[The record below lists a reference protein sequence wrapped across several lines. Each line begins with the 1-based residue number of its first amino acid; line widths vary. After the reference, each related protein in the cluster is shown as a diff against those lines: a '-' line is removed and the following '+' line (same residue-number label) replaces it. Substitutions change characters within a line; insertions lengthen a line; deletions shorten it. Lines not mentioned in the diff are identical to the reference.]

1 MDSKTTMSFFLIFSS
16 CVFLGFSG
24 GEAIEMSCIKNLLP
38 CKPYL
43 PGTEQPPPVCCLPLK
58 DMVAHQA
65 QCLCSALANPDLLK
79 DFNVTMDGALK
90 LAKTCGASVDMS
102 VCKNATSPSGSPAKP
117 STPTTNATTPSGSNS
132 TPKSAANYEITHFGG
147 SGFVAAIFL
156 GFIFSMF

>member
-1 MDSKTTMSFFLIFSS
+1 MDSKTTLSFFLIFSS

-24 GEAIEMSCIKNLLP
+24 GKAIEMSCIKNLLP

-102 VCKNATSPSGSPAKP
+102 VCKNGNQNFLLFFSFLSSKP
-117 STPTTNATTPSGSNS
+117 D
-132 TPKSAANYEITHFGG
+132 HLH
-147 SGFVAAIFL
+147 VL
-156 GFIFSMF
+156 GFLFFFRLIWTKFSHKTPFKFLCAMFISLY

>member
-1 MDSKTTMSFFLIFSS
+1 MDSKTTLSFFLIFSS

-24 GEAIEMSCIKNLLP
+24 GEALEMSCIQNLLP

-43 PGTEQPPPVCCLPLK
+43 PGTEPPPPVCCLPLK

-102 VCKNATSPSGSPAKP
+102 VCKN
-117 STPTTNATTPSGSNS
+117 GSNT

-156 GFIFSMF
+156 GLIFSMF

>member
-1 MDSKTTMSFFLIFSS
+1 MDSKTTLSFFLIFSS
-16 CVFLGFSG
+16 CVFLGFPG
-24 GEAIEMSCIKNLLP
+24 GEAIDMSCIQNLLP

-102 VCKNATSPSGSPAKP
+102 VCKNGSPAKP
-117 STPTTNATTPSGSNS
+117 STPTTNATTPSGSN
-132 TPKSAANYEITHFGG
+132 TNPKSAANYEITHFGG

-156 GFIFSMF
+156 GLIFCIF

>member
-1 MDSKTTMSFFLIFSS
+1 MFFIFRKISLCFHFSIKELIMDSKTTLSFFLIFSS

-24 GEAIEMSCIKNLLP
+24 GEALEMSCIQNLLP

-43 PGTEQPPPVCCLPLK
+43 PGTEPPPPVCCLPLK

-102 VCKNATSPSGSPAKP
+102 VCKNG
-117 STPTTNATTPSGSNS
+117 N
-132 TPKSAANYEITHFGG
+132 H
-147 SGFVAAIFL
+147 
-156 GFIFSMF
+156 